1 MELPKDIKDEIW
13 EYCRLNDISSVDSFI
28 LKMVKQGF
36 TSEKFG
42 ATPWDK
48 PAEIKEVEKIVEVE
62 KEVIKE
68 VPVEVI
74 KEVEKIIE
82 KEVFVTDDEA
92 NKELQKEL
100 AEVRETLKLSISSFD
115 EDRKSFELIDKERV
129 EEISKLEKELNDKIL
144 TLKRETSDLK
154 DKIKQLEEEL
164 EIEKNKPKIEEDE
177 GDIYGDKKGYLGSNI
192 SDLWKRKKK

>member
-13 EYCRLNDISSVDSFI
+13 DYCRLNNITSVDEFLI
-28 LKMVKQGF
+28 KMVKSGF

-42 ATPWDK
+42 STPWEK

-74 KEVEKIIE
+74 KEVEKIVE

-92 NKELQKEL
+92 NNKLKEYIEELENNVSLLKEEL
-100 AEVRETLKLSISSFD
+100 DSSEDEINALRRTNQDSNEKIQALNRTISA
-115 EDRKSFELIDKERV
+115 
-129 EEISKLEKELNDKIL
+129 LN
-144 TLKRETSDLK
+144 
-154 DKIKQLEEEL
+154 DKIKQLEEDL
-164 EIEKNKPKIEEDE
+164 ETEKSKPKEEDN
-177 GDIYGDKKGYLGSNI
+177 DIYGEKKGFLGSNI
-192 SDLWKRKKK
+192 SDLWKKKK

>member
-13 EYCRLNDISSVDSFI
+13 DYCRVNNISSVDEFI
-28 LKMVKQGF
+28 TKMIKQGF

-42 ATPWDK
+42 STPWDK
-48 PAEIKEVEKIVEVE
+48 PTEIKE
-62 KEVIKE
+62 
-68 VPVEVI
+68 VEVI
-74 KEVEKIIE
+74 KEVEKIVEKEIEIIKEIEVIKEIE

-115 EDRKSFELIDKERV
+115 EDRKSFGLIDKERV

-144 TLKRETSDLK
+144 ALKRDTSDLK
-154 DKIKQLEEEL
+154 GRIKQLEEEL
-164 EIEKNKPKIEEDE
+164 EIEKNKPKIEEEE
-177 GDIYGDKKGYLGSNI
+177 GDIYGDKKGYLGSNT
-192 SDLWKRKKK
+192 SDLWNKKK

>member
-1 MELPKDIKDEIW
+1 MELPKDIKNEIW
-13 EYCRLNDISSVDSFI
+13 DYCRLNDISSVDDFI
-28 LKMVKQGF
+28 IKMVKQGF

-74 KEVEKIIE
+74 KEVEKVVE

-92 NKELQKEL
+92 NNKLKEYIDELENNVSLLKEELDASEDEINALLKTNQESNDNIITLNQKI
-100 AEVRETLKLSISSFD
+100 TDLS
-115 EDRKSFELIDKERV
+115 
-129 EEISKLEKELNDKIL
+129 
-144 TLKRETSDLK
+144 

-164 EIEKNKPKIEEDE
+164 EIEKAKPKQEDD
-177 GDIYGDKKGYLGSNI
+177 DIYGERKGFLGSNL
-192 SDLWKRKKK
+192 SDLWKKKKQ

>member
-92 NKELQKEL
+92 NNK
-100 AEVRETLKLSISSFD
+100 LKGH
-115 EDRKSFELIDKERV
+115 IDKLEDKV
-129 EEISKLEKELNDKIL
+129 SLLKSELDKSETEFNKNLSKINKLEKELK
-144 TLKRETSDLK
+144 EK
-154 DKIKQLEEEL
+154 DKTIENLSKEL
-164 EIEKNKPKIEEDE
+164 EIEKNKPKIEEE
-177 GDIYGDKKGYLGSNI
+177 GDIYGDKKGFLGSNI
-192 SDLWKRKKK
+192 SDLWRKKK